1 MFTNSALTGS
11 YTEIFSWY
19 QQIDVRQVKLFR
31 RGQPNVHFDSADNC
45 CLYITT
51 MKAMRF
57 KDDIPSIPIDNFK
70 HHYELVF
77 DLISM
82 QAATESCY

>member
-1 MFTNSALTGS
+1 MDTSSAFTGS
-11 YTEIFSWY
+11 NTENLSCY
-19 QQIDVRQVKLFR
+19 QQFDVRQVKLFG
-31 RGQPNVHFDSADNC
+31 RGQANVHFDSADNC

-57 KDDIPSIPIDNFK
+57 KGDIPSIPIDNFK

-82 QAATESCY
+82 QSATESCY